1 MISLLRLLPRIFTSS
16 ALCLAMVISTPLIT
30 PAAQAQPRVSLPD
43 FADLV
48 EKAGPA
54 VVAIGTTSRNR
65 SARMPFPFRVP
76 GQPTPDEPMPS
87 GSGSGFLIS
96 ADGFLLT
103 NHHVVTGA
111 DEITVTLADKREFKG
126 KLIGSDENT
135 DVAVV
140 KIEAAALPFLRAGD
154 YEKLRVGEWVLAIGS
169 PFGLEQT
176 VTAGIVSA
184 KDREIGDYLRFI
196 QTDAAVNPGNS
207 GGPLLNIRG
216 EVVGINSQILSRTG
230 GFQGISL
237 AIPIDEALRIADS
250 LRTTGRVIRGRLGI
264 GLDDV
269 SKDMSDALKLPKGMG
284 VSVTTVEP
292 DSAAEKAGIKAGDII
307 LKFENK
313 NITRTSELR
322 RLVGGTKPGTKV
334 TLSVW
339 QQGKTKDVQ
348 AVVGEFAVPQ
358 TAAAGRANP
367 PSEKPVAPVT
377 GAAASTFGLNL
388 ADMPDSLK
396 QSSKLKSGV
405 LVTDVVANGAAARGG
420 IRKGDILLTL
430 NGTELANLAKFN
442 EAVALLDRSQPAALF
457 FWRDGVGNYVA
468 IRPAAGK

>member
-1 MISLLRLLPRIFTSS
+1 VISLSRFICTG
-16 ALCLAMVISTPLIT
+16 AICLATLVTHTWVASPGS
-30 PAAQAQPRVSLPD
+30 AQPRVALPD

-48 EKAGPA
+48 EKAAPA
-54 VVAIGTTSRNR
+54 VVAISTSSRNR
-65 SARMPFPFRVP
+65 APRMPFPFPFRNP
-76 GQPTPDEPMPS
+76 NQPSPDEPVPS

-96 ADGFLLT
+96 ADGVLLT

-140 KIEAAALPFLRAGD
+140 KIDAAGLPFLRSGD

-184 KDREIGDYLRFI
+184 KDREIGDYLRFV

-216 EVVGINSQILSRTG
+216 EVIGINSQILSRTG

-250 LRTTGRVIRGRLGI
+250 IRSIGRVARGRLGI
-264 GLDDV
+264 GLDEV
-269 SKDMSDALKLPKGMG
+269 TKDMSDALKLPRGVG
-284 VSVTTVEP
+284 VSISTVEP
-292 DSAAEKAGIKAGDII
+292 DSPADKAGIKPGDII

-313 NITRTSELR
+313 SVTRSSELR
-322 RLVGGTKPGTKV
+322 RMVGGTKPGTRV
-334 TLSVW
+334 TLNVW
-339 QQGKTKDVQ
+339 QQGKTRDVQ
-348 AVVGEFAVPQ
+348 ATVGEFAAPQ
-358 TAAAGRANP
+358 TAAGTRPNV
-367 PSEKPVAPVT
+367 PSEKPVPSIA
-377 GAAASTFGLNL
+377 GAAASTLGLVL
-388 ADMPDSLK
+388 GDIPDSIRTAGSIK
-396 QSSKLKSGV
+396 GGV
-405 LVTDVVANGAAARGG
+405 IVVEVISQGPAARAGV
-420 IRKGDILLTL
+420 RKGDILVSM
-430 NGTELANLAKFN
+430 NGVELSNLAKFN
-442 EAVALLDRSQPAALF
+442 EQVALLDRSQPAALF
-457 FWRDGVGNYVA
+457 FLREGIGNYVT
-468 IRPAAGK
+468 IRPSPGK

>member
-1 MISLLRLLPRIFTSS
+1 MRLSLRFIAASLLGM
-16 ALCLAMVISTPLIT
+16 ALVVTTAVISPN
-30 PAAQAQPRVSLPD
+30 AHAQSRIGLPD

-48 EKAGPA
+48 EKAAPG
-54 VVAIGTTSRNR
+54 VVAITTSSRNR
-65 SARMPFPFRVP
+65 NLGRGGFPFRMP
-76 GQPTPDEPMPS
+76 NQPPSSDEPMPS

-96 ADGFLLT
+96 TDGFILT
-103 NHHVVTGA
+103 NHQVVTGA
-111 DEITVTLADKREFKG
+111 DEINVSLADKREFKA

-135 DVAVV
+135 DVAVL
-140 KIEAAALPFLRAGD
+140 KIDAAALPFLRTGEYD
-154 YEKLRVGEWVLAIGS
+154 KLRVGEWVLAIGS
-169 PFGLEQT
+169 PFGLEQS

-216 EVVGINSQILSRTG
+216 EVIGINSQILSRTG

-250 LRTTGRVIRGRLGI
+250 LRATGRVIRGRLGI

-269 SKDMSDALKLPKGMG
+269 TKDMAEALKLPKGVG
-284 VSVTTVEP
+284 VVISTVEP
-292 DSAAEKAGIKAGDII
+292 DSAADKAGIKAGDVI

-334 TLSVW
+334 TLNVW
-339 QQGKTKDVQ
+339 QQGKIKDLQ
-348 AVVGEFAVPQ
+348 ATVGEFVVVQ
-358 TAAAGRANP
+358 TATTVKPNQ
-367 PSEKPVAPVT
+367 PSERTQPSVS
-377 GAAASTFGLNL
+377 GAAAATFGVTLTDL
-388 ADMPDSLK
+388 TEALK
-396 QSSKLKSGV
+396 QSSKLRFGV
-405 LVTDVVANGAAARGG
+405 LVSDVVANGPAARAGV
-420 IRKGDILLTL
+420 RRGDILQTL
-430 NGTELANLAKFN
+430 NGVEVTNLAKFN
-442 EAVALLDRSQPAALF
+442 ELVALLDRSQPAAVF
-457 FWRDGVGNYVA
+457 FLREGVGNYVV

>member
-1 MISLLRLLPRIFTSS
+1 VTSLSRFVFSCALGIALLLSFPGG
-16 ALCLAMVISTPLIT
+16 LAPVY
-30 PAAQAQPRVSLPD
+30 AQARVSLPD

-48 EKAGPA
+48 EKVGPT
-54 VVAIGTTSRNR
+54 VVAISTTSRNR
-65 SARMPFPFRVP
+65 NARMPFPFRAP
-76 GQPTPDEPMPS
+76 SPQGPDDPAPS

-126 KLIGSDENT
+126 RLVGSDENT

-140 KIEAAALPFLRAGD
+140 KIEAAGLPFLRAGEYD
-154 YEKLRVGEWVLAIGS
+154 KLRVGEWVLAIGS

-207 GGPLLNIRG
+207 GGPLLNVRG

-250 LRTTGRVIRGRLGI
+250 LRSTGRVVRGRLGI

-269 SKDMSDALKLPKGMG
+269 TKDMAEALKLPKNVG
-284 VSVTTVEP
+284 VAITTVEA
-292 DSAAEKAGIKAGDII
+292 DSAADKAGMKAGDVI

-313 NITRTSELR
+313 TITRTSELR
-322 RLVGGTKPGTKV
+322 RLVGGTKPGNKV

-339 QQGKTKDVQ
+339 QQGKIKDIQ
-348 AVVGEFAVPQ
+348 AVVGEFLVPQ
-358 TAAAGRANP
+358 SAAATRPNQ
-367 PSEKPVAPVT
+367 PSEKPVPSVS
-377 GAAASTFGLNL
+377 GAAAATFGMSLTEL
-388 ADMPDSLK
+388 PEPLK
-396 QSSKLKSGV
+396 QASKLRSGV
-405 LVTDVVANGAAARGG
+405 LVNDVAPGGPAARSG

-430 NGTELANLAKFN
+430 NAVELTSLAKFN
-442 EAVALLDRSQPAALF
+442 EQVALLDRNMPAALF
-457 FWRDGVGNYVA
+457 FWREGVGNYVA
-468 IRPAAGK
+468 IRPSPGK